1 MVLKNFNV
9 KITKKI
15 LPFKKTIKVD
25 SDKSLSIRSVI
36 IGSISQGVSLVRNIL
51 ESDDVRD
58 TISVCRKLGVKIS
71 KIKKGSYKI
80 FGNGLGS
87 YSIKKNAKLYFG
99 NSGTASRLLLGVL
112 STNPNIEVNISG
124 DKSLNKRSM
133 KNLIN
138 ILSNF
143 GASFLPKKKINFPL
157 KLVSSNM
164 PVGINYNS
172 GVSAQLKSS
181 VIFAGLNSYGRTV
194 INEDISSRD
203 HTENLLIKNT
213 QVIKIIKKKKKII
226 TIIGKKFLRPLNI
239 DVGGDPSSAAFF
251 VALTLLNQNSYI
263 KIQNVG
269 LNPTRIGFY
278 EILKKHNAKIKFINL
293 KKENNEI
300 RGDILA
306 ESSQLKSIT
315 TSSDQYSKTTDEF
328 LILFVIAALTKG
340 ISTFN
345 NISELQNK
353 ESSRAYEMKKILKQ
367 IGVKSKLTSN
377 VMKIYGKGLI
387 DAKDKKVLIPSLHDH
402 RVAMCGVILAALTNA
417 NTTIKGFET
426 VFSSFPSF
434 LKLFKLLGGKYEIK
448 K

>member
-1 MVLKNFNV
+1 M
-9 KITKKI
+9 
-15 LPFKKTIKVD
+15 
-25 SDKSLSIRSVI
+25 
-36 IGSISQGVSLVRNIL
+36 
-51 ESDDVRD
+51 
-58 TISVCRKLGVKIS
+58 
-71 KIKKGSYKI
+71 
-80 FGNGLGS
+80 
-87 YSIKKNAKLYFG
+87 
-99 NSGTASRLLLGVL
+99 
-112 STNPNIEVNISG
+112 
-124 DKSLNKRSM
+124 
-133 KNLIN
+133 
-138 ILSNF
+138 
-143 GASFLPKKKINFPL
+143 
-157 KLVSSNM
+157 
-164 PVGINYNS
+164 
-172 GVSAQLKSS
+172 
-181 VIFAGLNSYGRTV
+181 
-194 INEDISSRD
+194 
-203 HTENLLIKNT
+203 
-213 QVIKIIKKKKKII
+213 
-226 TIIGKKFLRPLNI
+226 RPLNI

-293 KKENNEI
+293 KKQNNEI

-417 NTTIKGFET
+417 NTTIKGFQT

-434 LKLFKLLGGKYEIK
+434 LKLFKLLGGKFEIQK
-448 K
+448 